1 MKRLFLSTTDTKLA
15 GVCGGLAEYLGT
27 DPTIIRLV
35 TAVLAL
41 ATAVI
46 PVLLGYLL
54 AWMIIPQAPRD
65 V

>member
-1 MKRLFLSTTDTKLA
+1 MKRLFLSTTDKKLA